1 MYVQFISPP
10 PPIRFE
16 IPNVLLYLWA
26 KFWFFLTLIQHYF
39 HQFENLEAHCRI
51 IAIPGQYFV
60 PLLRSEDNSSQPFI
74 GTPWS
79 PESSRCGVNV
89 PPMSWSP
96 RDPLMAVKACA
107 GPMTPSKV
115 ISSIIFFIWTTH
127 KFFKNTCFTDYIL
140 VIAMIQSVIFNNIVH
155 VKHASVD
162 RIIVLYCK

>member
-1 MYVQFISPP
+1 MITCISHRYSVCPIYP
-10 PPIRFE
+10 SPHIRFE

-26 KFWFFLTLIQHYF
+26 KFWVCLPLIQHYF
-39 HQFENLEAHCRI
+39 HQFENLEAHCGI
-51 IAIPGQYFV
+51 ISIPGQYFV

-115 ISSIIFFIWTTH
+115 IS
-127 KFFKNTCFTDYIL
+127 TC
-140 VIAMIQSVIFNNIVH
+140 S
-155 VKHASVD
+155 
-162 RIIVLYCK
+162 IVLFMDNS

>member
-1 MYVQFISPP
+1 MYLSQIQCMSNLF
-10 PPIRFE
+10 
-16 IPNVLLYLWA
+16 LLGLRYQMYYCTCGLS
-26 KFWFFLTLIQHYF
+26 FGFFLTLIQHYF

-115 ISSIIFFIWTTH
+115 IS
-127 KFFKNTCFTDYIL
+127 TC
-140 VIAMIQSVIFNNIVH
+140 SV
-155 VKHASVD
+155 
-162 RIIVLYCK
+162 VLFMDNS

>member
-1 MYVQFISPP
+1 MVTCISYRYVQFFFC
-10 PPIRFE
+10 PIKFE
-16 IPNVLLYLWA
+16 IPRFYCTN
-26 KFWFFLTLIQHYF
+26 I
-39 HQFENLEAHCRI
+39 HQFENLEAHCAI
-51 IAIPGQYFV
+51 IPIPGQYFV

-115 ISSIIFFIWTTH
+115 ISG
-127 KFFKNTCFTDYIL
+127 
-140 VIAMIQSVIFNNIVH
+140 V
-155 VKHASVD
+155 
-162 RIIVLYCK
+162 VLFMDN

>member
-1 MYVQFISPP
+1 MWIYCTISWIPWICQVLGLNHCNWIYILLLYLDGMITCISHRYSACPVYFSPP
-10 PPIRFE
+10 PLG
-16 IPNVLLYLWA
+16 VLLYMWA
-26 KFWFFLTLIQHYF
+26 TKFWVFLPLIQHYF
-39 HQFENLEAHCRI
+39 HQFENFEAHCRI
-51 IAIPGQYFV
+51 ISIPGQYFV

-115 ISSIIFFIWTTH
+115 IS
-127 KFFKNTCFTDYIL
+127 TC
-140 VIAMIQSVIFNNIVH
+140 SV
-155 VKHASVD
+155 
-162 RIIVLYCK
+162 VLFMDNS

>member
-1 MYVQFISPP
+1 MVTCISYRYVQFFFC
-10 PPIRFE
+10 PIKFE
-16 IPNVLLYLWA
+16 IPRFYCTNRLS
-26 KFWFFLTLIQHYF
+26 FGFFFFLPLIQHYF
-39 HQFENLEAHCRI
+39 HQFENLEAHCTI
-51 IAIPGQYFV
+51 IPIPGQYFV

-115 ISSIIFFIWTTH
+115 ISG
-127 KFFKNTCFTDYIL
+127 
-140 VIAMIQSVIFNNIVH
+140 V
-155 VKHASVD
+155 
-162 RIIVLYCK
+162 VLFMDS

>member
-1 MYVQFISPP
+1 MWIYCTISWIPWICQVLGLNHCNWIYILLLYLDGMITCISHRYSACPVYFSP
-10 PPIRFE
+10 PPIRC
-16 IPNVLLYLWA
+16 IIVHVGYQVLG
-26 KFWFFLTLIQHYF
+26 FFTFNSTLF
-39 HQFENLEAHCRI
+39 SSVWNFEAHCRI
-51 IAIPGQYFV
+51 ISIPGQYFV

-115 ISSIIFFIWTTH
+115 IS
-127 KFFKNTCFTDYIL
+127 TC
-140 VIAMIQSVIFNNIVH
+140 SV
-155 VKHASVD
+155 
-162 RIIVLYCK
+162 VLFMDNS